1 MTSFHMLIFSDEN
14 DFQKKKKMTLILT
27 RNSFFID
34 DYMKY
39 RHLAALDWF
48 FFFFFEAREVKYF
61 FTKWNDRREAK
72 LLIFNL
78 PINILSC
85 DCQGQKQRYN
95 EKKLQMLL
103 AKIVYQF

>member
-39 RHLAALDWF
+39 RHLAALDW
-48 FFFFFEAREVKYF
+48 FFFFEAREVKYF